1 MGAHKLTAL
10 FLYTDLQKAAPLT
23 LMSILKKK
31 FQIAIFHTNTNTN
44 KYLWDKAR
52 TSTTQQSPNL
62 EISQSILLF
71 VPVQPGIDSQISEKS
86 KSYHN
91 PIIV

>member
-10 FLYTDLQKAAPLT
+10 LLYTDLKKAAPLT

-71 VPVQPGIDSQISEKS
+71 VPGIDSQISEKS